1 MTDVDIKWVT
11 PSRGRSGSVWRRD
24 DLWLRVSSGQ
34 APSQGHRTRQ
44 VTITIYTDMMRALRL
59 VAGDRIRVGFTSD
72 DDLAMRRVVSGGYML
87 TPAVSKRSER
97 QAVLGSPKTS
107 VLKFAHST
115 GYDGGEYTKDDILVL
130 DDGTIIVPRK
140 TPA

>member
-1 MTDVDIKWVT
+1 
-11 PSRGRSGSVWRRD
+11 
-24 DLWLRVSSGQ
+24 
-34 APSQGHRTRQ
+34 
-44 VTITIYTDMMRALRL
+44 MMRALRL